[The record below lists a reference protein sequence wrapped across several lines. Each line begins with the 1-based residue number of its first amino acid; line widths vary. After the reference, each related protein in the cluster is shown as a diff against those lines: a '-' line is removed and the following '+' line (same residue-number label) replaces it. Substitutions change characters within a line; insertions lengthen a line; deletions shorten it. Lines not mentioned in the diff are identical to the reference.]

1 MARLKTSVSTDKSDL
16 RVNFFRPR
24 PGFMR
29 REVTVICL
37 ALLAWAVVSIGFPLS
52 LGITA
57 KEPGASLSVGR
68 WIFGMPWHYWFSGH
82 FLIVWF
88 ILICAMFNVLID
100 WLTKNYRKRP

>member
-1 MARLKTSVSTDKSDL
+1 MSQPKTSSLVNRTDLK
-16 RVNFFRPR
+16 VNFFRPR

-29 REVTVICL
+29 REVTVICV
-37 ALLAWAVVSIGFPLS
+37 ALLAWAVVSIGFPIS

-57 KEPGASLSVGR
+57 REPDASLSAGR

-88 ILICAMFNVLID
+88 IFICAMFNFFID
-100 WLTKNYRKRP
+100 WLTKNYRKRR

>member
-1 MARLKTSVSTDKSDL
+1 MSPLKPSPPTDRSDL
-16 RVNFFRPR
+16 QINFFRPR

-29 REVTVICL
+29 REVTVISL
-37 ALLAWAVVSIGFPLS
+37 ALVAWAVVSIGFPLS

-57 KEPGASLSVGR
+57 EDPGTSLSTGR

-88 ILICAMFNVLID
+88 IFICAMFNLLID
-100 WLTKNYRKRP
+100 SLTKNYRKRR

>member
-1 MARLKTSVSTDKSDL
+1 MAQPTPSATPEQSDL

-24 PGFMR
+24 AGFMR
-29 REVTVICL
+29 REVSVIWL
-37 ALLAWAVVSIGFPLS
+37 TLLAWALVSVGFPLS

-57 KEPGASLSVGR
+57 DDPAASLSTGR

-88 ILICAMFNVLID
+88 IFICAMFNILID
-100 WLTKNYRKRP
+100 WLTKSYRKRR